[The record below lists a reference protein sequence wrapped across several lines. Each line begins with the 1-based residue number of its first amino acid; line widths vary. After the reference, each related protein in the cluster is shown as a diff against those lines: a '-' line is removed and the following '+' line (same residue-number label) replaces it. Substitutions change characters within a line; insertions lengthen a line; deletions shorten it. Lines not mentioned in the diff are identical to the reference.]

1 MLASWAMLQGE
12 KGWKIDWQG
21 KHLRSHNLG
30 DKFASHTHII
40 LQGGCFTI
48 KVNHQNCLP
57 LQKKSIICKCVP
69 SFIEQKLYICW
80 STFYAAIKVSQ
91 YSSALCKNLHL
102 TLWKMLCFM
111 TGLKHITEFDE
122 IY

>member
-1 MLASWAMLQGE
+1 MLARWAMLQGE
-12 KGWKIDWQG
+12 NGWKIDWQG

-57 LQKKSIICKCVP
+57 LQKILLFANVCQVLLNRNYTSAGV
-69 SFIEQKLYICW
+69 L
-80 STFYAAIKVSQ
+80 FYAAIKVSQ
-91 YSSALCKNLHL
+91 YSSAICKNLL
-102 TLWKMLCFM
+102 PTLWKMLCFM